1 MDCLSIAHFTPPIL
15 YNAKTRTLDSTI
27 IQDLELVQL
36 IQIKKE
42 DQVKDDQVKDDQVKD
57 DEGKKEDKEKE
68 DKPLYEYIF
77 QPSTELGVASLN
89 QMVSHYTTDVAYL
102 NDFKNLIK
110 SGNKSANKSANKSV
124 KAHPLAQKDI
134 PDSSTKQ
141 MLETWQKIKGE
152 TSFCEK
158 YSFIQWDFAKA
169 LNSNPIFLQLMSVYN
184 LASPII
190 SLCSPLLLLIIPF
203 FILKLKKIP
212 ISISEYCNILKGL
225 MQSNPVAKIF
235 TNFSS
240 LDSGQ
245 QIYSLVSASF
255 YIFTIYQNIMSCIK
269 FYLNMQDIHSHLS
282 NINNYLNFTLTKMR
296 DFSERI
302 SHFVSFQAFKADLD
316 TKIIQLHGWK
326 LELDDISPFSFSL
339 TSLKQFGK
347 VLASFYKIHAS
358 EPIAE
363 IVSYSFGF
371 HGFTEIMDSLQSQ
384 LRSGSM
390 HFASFPKRSQKRD
403 ETKTKTKTKTKF
415 KGLFYPKFISDS
427 AVIKNDCSL
436 DKNMVITAPNGG
448 GKTTLLKSVL
458 INVLLCQQV
467 GAGCFDRATFT
478 PFTQFHCYLNIPD
491 TSGRDSLFQAEAR
504 RCKTILDKINDE
516 SEGQS
521 HLCIFDELY
530 SGTNPE
536 EAVDSATAFMNYLTH
551 KLNVSCM
558 LTTHYTQLCHNLQ
571 SNPKIINMHM
581 GITCEPNK
589 DSKQFQY
596 TYKLAKGISTVKGG
610 FKVLQ
615 DMNYPSEM
623 LI

>member
-15 YNAKTRTLDSTI
+15 YNSNTRTLDSTI

-36 IQIKKE
+36 IQVKKE
-42 DQVKDDQVKDDQVKD
+42 DHVKEDHVKEN
-57 DEGKKEDKEKE
+57 EGKKEDKDNE
-68 DKPLYEYIF
+68 DKALYEYIF

-110 SGNKSANKSANKSV
+110 STK
-124 KAHPLAQKDI
+124 PLTQKDI
-134 PDSSTKQ
+134 PDSSTKN

-169 LNSNPIFLQLMSVYN
+169 LNNNPIFLQLMSVYN

-282 NINNYLNFTLTKMR
+282 NINNYLNYTLTKMR

-302 SHFVSFQAFKADLD
+302 SHFVSFEPFKVDLD
-316 TKIIQLHGWK
+316 TKIIQLHRWK

-371 HGFTEIMDSLQSQ
+371 HGFTEIMDSLQRQ
-384 LRSGSM
+384 ITSGSM
-390 HFASFPKRSQKRD
+390 HFASFPKRSKKRD
-403 ETKTKTKTKTKF
+403 KTKTKTKTKF

-436 DKNMVITAPNGG
+436 AKNMVITAPNGG

-551 KLNVSCM
+551 KSNVSCM